1 MFVKRRFIKQDEAGD
16 GTSTTD
22 TGGTQ
27 TQTAAPDNKA
37 LLAEIATLRATSAT
51 LLDEKKKLQK
61 QYEGI
66 DVDKI
71 RAMQAH
77 FDSSEEA
84 KLIAEGKLDEVLNL
98 RFAKKDADTTRQ
110 IEEAKAEVTKAKEY
124 ATRFNARL
132 MQGEVR
138 AAAPADLHPSALE
151 LAQLLA
157 EKVFSLDDEG
167 NTVPKD
173 GAMGKSGKAP
183 YSLKEWYEDLRGTH
197 PTLFVNGNTGSSSFQ
212 GAGKGGAKTM
222 SREKFEATP
231 LHQRHEIIASGIQ
244 IVDR

>member
-1 MFVKRRFIKQDEAGD
+1 MADEQ
-16 GTSTTD
+16 TE
-22 TGGTQ
+22 TQ
-27 TQTAAPDNKA
+27 TQTENAAPDNKA

-66 DVDKI
+66 DVEKI

-98 RFAKKDADTTRQ
+98 RFAKKDADTAQ
-110 IEEAKAEVTKAKEY
+110 KLEDAKAEVTKAKEH

-132 MQGEVR
+132 LQGNVR
-138 AAAPADLHPSALE
+138 AAAPADLHPSAME
-151 LAQLLA
+151 LVHLLA
-157 EKVFSLDDEG
+157 EKMFTLDEEG
-167 NTVPKD
+167 NSVPKD
-173 GAMGKSGKAP
+173 GAMGKSGKAL
-183 YSLKEWYEDLRGTH
+183 YSEKEWFEDLRGTH
-197 PTLFVNGNTGSSSFQ
+197 PTLFVNGNTGSSTFQ
-212 GAGKGGAKTM
+212 GTGKGGAKTM
-222 SREKFEATP
+222 SREKFEQTP
-231 LHQRHEIIASGIQ
+231 FHERGKIIESGIQ